1 MPVTYSHLLTLHWT
15 QLVSILFSKL
25 SGLMASSSD
34 ALLALKAVIASDSPV
49 QLIASDGSQAALL
62 SASSSISLG
71 SEATFPKTTPTR
83 LRKPG
88 TSSTNPVAVPGDFYT
103 LESVYLAWLARDASG
118 AEYLKQ
124 AREAGLATGFVSVTE
139 RSRLV
144 EWLKGASAEHDGIV
158 PISGLN
164 CFSILPYECDIL
176 KVLARTIHY
185 ASWISSSSCHFASR
199 YCCCLFCNS
208 SVRVKR
214 CCHHRQT
221 TLCTRSR

>member
-1 MPVTYSHLLTLHWT
+1 
-15 QLVSILFSKL
+15 
-25 SGLMASSSD
+25 MASSSD
-34 ALLALKAVIASDSPV
+34 ALLALKAAIASDSPI

-71 SEATFPKTTPTR
+71 SEVTFPKTTPTR

-88 TSSTNPVAVPGDFYT
+88 TSSTNPVAAPGDFYT
-103 LESVYLAWLARDASG
+103 LESVYIAWIARDASG

-144 EWLKGASAEHDGIV
+144 EWLKGTSAEYDGIV

-164 CFSILPYECDIL
+164 CGFVLLYEYDIL
-176 KVLARTIHY
+176 TAPARTIHH
-185 ASWISSSSCHFASR
+185 ASRISSSSCHFAIRCR
-199 YCCCLFCNS
+199 YRLVYNARARFKWCCL
-208 SVRVKR
+208 
-214 CCHHRQT
+214 HR
-221 TLCTRSR
+221 